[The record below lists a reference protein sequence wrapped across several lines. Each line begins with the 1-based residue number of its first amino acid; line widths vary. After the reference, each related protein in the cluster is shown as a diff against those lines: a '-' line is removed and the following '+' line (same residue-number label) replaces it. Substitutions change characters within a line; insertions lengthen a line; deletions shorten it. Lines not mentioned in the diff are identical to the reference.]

1 MKINLSKTQRI
12 AVISGLVVAGILVFV
27 MKPSPLQVDAEAIG
41 RGELVITLDE
51 EGMTR
56 VRNSFTVAS
65 PVTGRIE
72 RIGFDEGDFLEKDS
86 VVARITPPPLDSR
99 EYEEA
104 EARSRSA
111 EAALEAARAVER
123 QVKVDRDQAARK
135 YNRYRNLYQKGAV
148 AAETFEDVKTAWEVL
163 QKQHQAAVQNVESA
177 RYDLKAV
184 RSLIAPTGEGG
195 TVAVPA
201 PEGGKVL
208 RVFEKSERVVS
219 AGTPLVEMGNPE
231 DIEVVID
238 VLSSDAVKVE
248 PRMSVQVEEWGGGSM
263 LPGSVKTVEPAAFTK
278 ISALGIEEKRV
289 NIIVKLDEPES
300 KLGDNYRV
308 QAKIVLWRGDDVLQV
323 PVSSIFRGE
332 KGWNVFVIKGGKA
345 VKQPLKIG
353 KRGAYYAQ
361 VIDGLEEGDEVV
373 IHPTNDLDDGMHVK
387 VRGRDR

>member
-1 MKINLSKTQRI
+1 MKFSKTQRV
-12 AVISGLVVAGILVFV
+12 AAISGLVVAGILVFV
-27 MKPSPLQVDAEAIG
+27 MKPSPLQVDAESIG

-56 VRNSFTVAS
+56 VRNGFTVAS
-65 PVTGRIE
+65 PVNGRVE
-72 RIGFDEGDFLEKDS
+72 RIGLDEGDFLQKNS
-86 VVARITPPPLDSR
+86 VVARITSPPLNSR

-111 EAALEAARAVER
+111 EAVLEAARAAER
-123 QVKVDRDQAARK
+123 QVKVDLDQSAKK
-135 YNRYRNLYQKGAV
+135 YNRYKNLYRKGAV

-163 QKQHQAAVQNVESA
+163 QKQYQAAVQNVESA
-177 RYDLKAV
+177 RYDLKAA
-184 RSLIAPTGEGG
+184 RSLISPSGEGG
-195 TVAVPA
+195 TVAVLA

-219 AGTPLVEMGNPE
+219 AGTPLVEMGDPE

-263 LPGSVKTVEPAAFTK
+263 LSGSVRTVEPAAFTK

-289 NIIVKLDEPES
+289 NIVADLDEPES
-300 KLGDNYRV
+300 RLGDNYRV
-308 QAKIVLWRGDDVLQV
+308 QAKIILWQGDDILQV

-332 KGWNVFVIKGGKA
+332 EGWNVFVIKGGKA
-345 VKQPLKIG
+345 IRQPLTIG
-353 KRGAYYAQ
+353 KRGAYYAE
-361 VIDGLEEGDEVV
+361 VIEGLEEGDEVV
-373 IHPTNDLDDGMHVK
+373 VHPTNDLEDGMRVK
-387 VRGRDR
+387 VRD

>member
-1 MKINLSKTQRI
+1 MKFSKTQRV
-12 AVISGLVVAGILVFV
+12 AAISGLVVAGILVFV
-27 MKPSPLQVDAEAIG
+27 MKPSPLQVDAESIG

-56 VRNSFTVAS
+56 VRNGFTVAS
-65 PVTGRIE
+65 PVNGRVE
-72 RIGFDEGDFLEKDS
+72 RIGLDEGDFLQKNS
-86 VVARITPPPLDSR
+86 VVARITSPPLNSR

-111 EAALEAARAVER
+111 EAVLEAARAAER
-123 QVKVDRDQAARK
+123 QVKVDLDQSARK
-135 YNRYRNLYQKGAV
+135 YNRYKNLYRKGAV

-163 QKQHQAAVQNVESA
+163 QKQYQAAVQNVESA
-177 RYDLKAV
+177 RYDLKAA
-184 RSLIAPTGEGG
+184 RSLISPLGEGG
-195 TVAVPA
+195 TVAVLA

-219 AGTPLVEMGNPE
+219 AGTPLVEMGDPE

-263 LPGSVKTVEPAAFTK
+263 LSGSVRTVEPAAFTK

-289 NIIVKLDEPES
+289 NIVADLDEPES
-300 KLGDNYRV
+300 RLGDNYRV
-308 QAKIVLWRGDDVLQV
+308 QAKIILWQGDDILQV

-332 KGWNVFVIKGGKA
+332 EGWNVFVIKGGKA
-345 VKQPLKIG
+345 IRQPLTIG
-353 KRGAYYAQ
+353 KRGAYYAE
-361 VIDGLEEGDEVV
+361 VIEGLEEGDEVV
-373 IHPTNDLDDGMHVK
+373 VHPTNDLEDGMRVK
-387 VRGRDR
+387 VRD